1 MGHESDIESVGTMP
15 RRAALF
21 YDYPSKDGEVYG
33 QGRRQTIE
41 DLTDLYPEVINT
53 KNFDEHAPM
62 LGDVEVIFAT
72 WGMPCLTEE
81 QLAKLPELKAVFY
94 AAGNVKAFAQPLVD
108 KDIVLVSAW
117 DMNAVP
123 VAEMAMAQIILS
135 CRGYYRTIR
144 NYYETHDQ
152 DKAKAFH
159 RAGVNGET
167 VGLIGMGMIGKRLS
181 ALLKSFG
188 FRVIVHDPYL
198 NEEQAM
204 ELGVE
209 GVSLEELFSR
219 AYIVS
224 NHMPD
229 LPSTK
234 NVLSGHLFESMSEGA
249 TFINTGR
256 GAQVIEADLIK
267 ALKNRPD
274 LTALLDVTD
283 PEPPEAESE
292 LWALSNVWISPHVG
306 GSVGDEVVRMADC
319 IIEEFRAWESGKPLK
334 YRVTNEV
341 LSTMG

>member
-81 QLAKLPELKAVFY
+81 QLAKLPDLKAVFY

-144 NYYETHDQ
+144 NYERPPQ
-152 DKAKAFH
+152 
-159 RAGVNGET
+159 E
-167 VGLIGMGMIGKRLS
+167 LRLS
-181 ALLKSFG
+181 D
-188 FRVIVHDPYL
+188 H
-198 NEEQAM
+198 
-204 ELGVE
+204 
-209 GVSLEELFSR
+209 
-219 AYIVS
+219 
-224 NHMPD
+224 
-229 LPSTK
+229 
-234 NVLSGHLFESMSEGA
+234 
-249 TFINTGR
+249 
-256 GAQVIEADLIK
+256 
-267 ALKNRPD
+267 
-274 LTALLDVTD
+274 
-283 PEPPEAESE
+283 
-292 LWALSNVWISPHVG
+292 SP
-306 GSVGDEVVRMADC
+306 
-319 IIEEFRAWESGKPLK
+319 
-334 YRVTNEV
+334 
-341 LSTMG
+341 